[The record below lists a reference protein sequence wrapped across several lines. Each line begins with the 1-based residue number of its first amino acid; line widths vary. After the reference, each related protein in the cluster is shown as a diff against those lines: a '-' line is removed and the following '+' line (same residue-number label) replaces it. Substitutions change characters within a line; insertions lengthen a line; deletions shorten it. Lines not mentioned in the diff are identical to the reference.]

1 MALILIADDDEI
13 VIQVVQDA
21 LSARGHAVGAVDDG
35 LKVLSVVEFKRP
47 ALVILDCMMA
57 EVSGIE
63 ALRQIR
69 SSRTCYATPVL
80 MLTARC
86 GEADEEIAM
95 RHGADDYLRKPFGPD
110 QLVARVERLITRAEQ
125 RGRAAT
131 APSYRPDWMRARC
144 AGVRDRLHP
153 GATTRAPVI
162 RPNGQF

>member
-69 SSRTCYATPVL
+69 SSRTCYSTPVL

-86 GEADEEIAM
+86 SKADEEIAM

-110 QLVARVERLITRAEQ
+110 LLVARAERLIDRIEKRQLAES
-125 RGRAAT
+125 
-131 APSYRPDWMRARC
+131 APSFRPDWMRARC
-144 AGVRDRLHP
+144 AGVRDGLHSSTTS
-153 GATTRAPVI
+153 GVATI
-162 RPNGQF
+162 GPNGQF

>member
-1 MALILIADDDEI
+1 MALILIADDDEL
-13 VIQVVQDA
+13 VVEVAQAA
-21 LSARGHAVGAVDDG
+21 LSARGHAVGAVNDG

-80 MLTARC
+80 MLTARRS
-86 GEADEEIAM
+86 EADEEIAM

-110 QLVARVERLITRAEQ
+110 QLVARAERLIERAEE
-125 RGRAAT
+125 RGLAAT

-144 AGVRDRLHP
+144 AGVRDRLYP
-153 GATTRAPVI
+153 DAASGVATIT
-162 RPNGQF
+162 PNGHF

>member
-1 MALILIADDDEI
+1 MALILIADDDEL
-13 VIQVVQDA
+13 VVEVVQAA

-35 LKVLSVVEFKRP
+35 LRVLSVVEFKRP

-69 SSRTCYATPVL
+69 SSRSCYAIPVL

-86 GEADEEIAM
+86 SEADEEIAM
-95 RHGADDYLRKPFGPD
+95 RHGADDYLRKPFSPD
-110 QLVARVERLITRAEQ
+110 QLVARVERLIERADE
-125 RGRAAT
+125 RGLAAT

-153 GATTRAPVI
+153 GATSRASATRPS
-162 RPNGQF
+162 GLY